1 VAGFIP
7 ATHVFVREL
16 RFQDAG
22 ARNKS
27 GHGVLL
33 KAKLLNASD
42 QKSTWAGPL
51 EGIRVIDLTRVLAGP
66 FCTQSLGDLGAEVL
80 KIEPPGLGDET
91 RHFPPFVAGESH
103 YFLGINR
110 NKKSLVIDL
119 QQKAGA
125 DILRRLVTDADI
137 LVENYRPGVM
147 ERLGLGYDA
156 LSDVNPRLIYC
167 AISGFGLTGPLRDK
181 PSFDIVTQALSG
193 ALSINGE
200 RGHMPVKLG
209 IPLGDMVG
217 GVFGPMAILAALH
230 ERTQTGRGRL
240 IDISLYDGLIGML
253 GYFAQL
259 AFITGE
265 DPKPMGSSHPNI
277 VPYGS
282 FPASDG
288 SIIIAVLSERFWGK
302 LCEAL
307 GRPELTNDPR
317 FLTPTLRRDN
327 RDELDRL
334 ISEVTETRTVAE
346 WERRL
351 AEADVP
357 HAPVLGVT
365 AALAHPHAEARDMV
379 VEAEHA
385 AIGPMR
391 VVGRPIKFPGAA
403 QRPVTAPPS
412 FGQHSAEVLRDLLGY
427 TDGDITALRDSGVID
442 RKR

>member
-1 VAGFIP
+1 V
-7 ATHVFVREL
+7 
-16 RFQDAG
+16 
-22 ARNKS
+22 S
-27 GHGVLL
+27 GEQQQNG
-33 KAKLLNASD
+33 
-42 QKSTWAGPL
+42 WAGPL
-51 EGIRVIDLTRVLAGP
+51 HGLRVVDLTRVLAGP

-80 KIEPPGLGDET
+80 KIEPPDRGDET

-119 QQKAGA
+119 QQPAGA
-125 DILRRLVTDADI
+125 EILRRLVAKADI
-137 LVENYRPGVM
+137 LVENYRPSVM
-147 ERLGLGYDA
+147 DRLGLGYAA
-156 LSDVNPRLIYC
+156 LAEINPRLIYC
-167 AISGFGLTGPLRDK
+167 AISGFGLSGPLRDK

-240 IDISLYDGLIGML
+240 IDISLHDGLIGML
-253 GYFAQL
+253 GYFTQL

-265 DPKPMGSSHPNI
+265 DPPPMGSSHPNI

-288 SIIIAVLSERFWGK
+288 SIIIAVLSESFWGK
-302 LCEAL
+302 LCDAL
-307 GRPELTNDPR
+307 ERPDLAAEPR
-317 FLTPTLRRDN
+317 FATPTGRRN
-327 RDELDRL
+327 HRDEVDAA
-334 ISEVTETRTVAE
+334 IAKITCTRTVAE
-346 WERRL
+346 WEARL
-351 AEADVP
+351 TKYDVP

-365 AALAHPHAEARDMV
+365 AALAHPQAVAREMV
-379 VEAEHA
+379 VEAEHP

-391 VVGRPIKFPGAA
+391 LAGRPIKFPGSP
-403 QRPVTAPPS
+403 QRPSTAPPVM
-412 FGQHSAEVLRDLLGY
+412 GQHTVEVLRDELGY
-427 TDGDITALRDSGVID
+427 SEPEIEALRRDGIID
-442 RKR
+442 RVKRP

>member
-1 VAGFIP
+1 MAGSGP
-7 ATHVFVREL
+7 AMWNFRDRDMNST
-16 RFQDAG
+16 Q
-22 ARNKS
+22 
-27 GHGVLL
+27 HG
-33 KAKLLNASD
+33 N
-42 QKSTWAGPL
+42 WAGPL
-51 EGIRVIDLTRVLAGP
+51 AGIRVIDLTRVLAGP
-66 FCTQSLGDLGAEVL
+66 FATQNLGDLGAEIL
-80 KIEPPGLGDET
+80 KIEPPGGGDET
-91 RHFPPFVAGESH
+91 RHFPPFIDGESH

-110 NKKSLVIDL
+110 NKKSLVVDL
-119 QQKAGA
+119 QQEAGKE
-125 DILRRLVTDADI
+125 ILRRLVARADI

-147 ERLGLGYDA
+147 DRLGLGYAA
-156 LSDVNPRLIYC
+156 LAEINPRLIYC
-167 AISGFGLTGPLRDK
+167 AISGFGLSGPLRDK

-200 RGHMPVKLG
+200 RNHLPVKLG

-230 ERTQTGRGRL
+230 ERSRTGRGRL

-265 DPKPMGSSHPNI
+265 DPPPMGSSHPNI

-282 FPASDG
+282 FPAADG
-288 SIIIAVLSERFWGK
+288 SIIIAVLSERFWGR

-307 GRPELTNDPR
+307 ERPDLTNDPR

-334 ISEVTETRTVAE
+334 ISEVTATRTVTE
-346 WERRL
+346 WEKRL
-351 AEADVP
+351 AAADVP

-365 AALAHPHAEARDMV
+365 AALAHPHATAREMV

-385 AIGPMR
+385 AIGAMR
-391 VVGRPIKFPGAA
+391 TVGRPVKFPGSP
-403 QRPVTAPPS
+403 QRPVTAPPM
-412 FGQHSAEVLRDLLGY
+412 FGQHTAQVLRDELGY
-427 TDGDITALRDSGVID
+427 SDAEIAALRDS
-442 RKR
+442 

>member
-1 VAGFIP
+1 MN
-7 ATHVFVREL
+7 E
-16 RFQDAG
+16 Q
-22 ARNKS
+22 
-27 GHGVLL
+27 
-33 KAKLLNASD
+33 
-42 QKSTWAGPL
+42 STWAGPL
-51 EGIRVIDLTRVLAGP
+51 AGIRVIDLTRVLAGP

-119 QQKAGA
+119 QQQAGA
-125 DILRRLVTDADI
+125 DILRRLVADADI

-147 ERLGLGYDA
+147 DRLGLGYEKLA
-156 LSDVNPRLIYC
+156 AINPRLIYC
-167 AISGFGLTGPLRDK
+167 AISGFGLEGPLRDK

-240 IDISLYDGLIGML
+240 IDISLHDGLIGML

-265 DPKPMGSSHPNI
+265 DPGPMGSSHPNI

-307 GRPELTNDPR
+307 ERPDLAADPR

-334 ISEVTETRTVAE
+334 ISDVTETRTVAE
-346 WERRL
+346 WEKRL
-351 AEADVP
+351 AAADVP

-365 AALAHPHAEARDMV
+365 AALAHPHAKARGMV
-379 VEAEHA
+379 VEAEHP

-391 VVGRPIKFPGAA
+391 VVGRPIKFPGAP
-403 QRPVTAPPS
+403 QRPVTAPPA
-412 FGQHSAEVLRDLLGY
+412 FGQHTAEVLRDELGY
-427 TDGDITALRDSGVID
+427 SETDIAGLRENGVID